1 MYKKALKFI
10 APYVVVDIIVLL
22 LVALVSG
29 VQAVIN
35 ASIFVVV
42 GNCISALY
50 YKIKEDN
57 DKDK

>member
-1 MYKKALKFI
+1 MFKKALKFI
-10 APYVVVDIIVLL
+10 APYVVVDIIILL

-29 VQAVIN
+29 VQSVIN
-35 ASIFVVV
+35 ASIPLVV
-42 GNCISALY
+42 GNCASALY